1 MQTRTIVSL
10 KHYNNYDFEG
20 SAIFLRSLLVSS
32 EIVVSYRILQEK
44 KFLEEVKNKISD
56 Y

>member
-10 KHYNNYDFEG
+10 KHYNNYDSEG
-20 SAIFLRSLLVSS
+20 RAIFLRSLLVSS